1 MTRVS
6 MALDTE
12 EVRVPGWVNDLESFR
27 RWTDDDDFPESGRI
41 SFLDGEVRVDMS
53 KEQLYSHN
61 DVKAELTFVFRGLTK
76 GEVPGRFYPDGVY
89 ISNESANISN
99 QPDGCFVLNETLSS
113 DRIRIVE
120 GRQSGFVEIEGI
132 PDLLIEI
139 VSDSSVQKDTVI
151 LRDRYALAGVPEYWL
166 IDARKPPL
174 RFEIFR
180 LAKQGYRP
188 ARKARGWHFSGVI
201 GRWFRLSESVAG
213 DGFPTYSLEHS
224 EAKPTK

>member
-6 MALDTE
+6 MAIDSE
-12 EVRVPGWVNDLESFR
+12 QVRVPGWVNNLESFR

-41 SFLDGEVRVDMS
+41 SFLDGEVRVDLS
-53 KEQLYSHN
+53 REQLYSHN
-61 DVKAELTFVFRGLTK
+61 DVKAELTFVFRGLAK
-76 GEVPGRFYPDGVY
+76 REVPGRFYGGVY
-89 ISNESANISN
+89 ISNEKVNVSHR
-99 QPDGCFVLNETLSS
+99 PDGCFVLNETLSS

-180 LAKQGYRP
+180 LTTKGYGP
-188 ARKARGWHFSGVI
+188 ARKLRGWNYSAI
-201 GRWFRLSESVAG
+201 LGRWFRLSESVAG

-224 EAKPTK
+224 EAKPAK